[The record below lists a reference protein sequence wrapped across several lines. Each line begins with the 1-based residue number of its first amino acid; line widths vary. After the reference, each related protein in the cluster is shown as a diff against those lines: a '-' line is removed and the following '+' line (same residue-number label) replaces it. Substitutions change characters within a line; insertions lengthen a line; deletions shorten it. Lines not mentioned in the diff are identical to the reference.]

1 LIVATSLALALSHP
15 VSRGRRAPSLPTTA
29 LVGAPVTL
37 SSVQGRPALVDFFA
51 SWCEPCVGEAPALE
65 HVARALRGRATV
77 VGVDW
82 SDSRRDALQF
92 VARFRWT
99 FPVLSDSNGVSGNAH
114 GIEGLPTAFVLN
126 NRGHIVKRM
135 LGPQTTT
142 TLLQALT
149 DASRR

>member
-65 HVARALRGRATV
+65 RVSRALRGRATV
-77 VGVDW
+77 VAVDW
-82 SDSRRDALQF
+82 SDSRRYALQF

-99 FPVLSDSNGVSGNAH
+99 FPVLSDPNGSSGNAY
-114 GIEGLPTAFVLN
+114 GIEGLPTAFVLDS
-126 NRGHIVKRM
+126 RGRIVKRL
-135 LGPQTTT
+135 LGPQTTPA
-142 TLLQALT
+142 LLQALT
-149 DASRR
+149 DAGRL